1 MPLSRAWARRLWG
14 GVEPTPLERAT
25 LSNYL
30 CGNFFQG
37 LWWSGY
43 LLIPYVLAK
52 SLGAPGSLITLS
64 VMMETFGM
72 FLALYWGHLLATR
85 WRRGSYLMWAGVLG
99 RLSLV
104 GTLLVRSAGQMLG
117 LLAFTYVFSAMLY
130 PAQNSIFQA
139 NFRAELRG
147 RYFGLGS
154 LIQNGVAVLA
164 SLGVGWLLDREAGLF
179 RLVYAA
185 LGVAGFV
192 HLALLARVP
201 EPPPA
206 AGPSPVEAAA
216 VAQPSSRP
224 AVAAVG
230 KAVGTAG
237 STAGSTAGGGAGIGA
252 NGQAVAPA
260 AAAALA
266 PLPRLFGLL
275 QVPALAVGPFQPG
288 RVLRGLVR
296 PFTDALATYRRD
308 RAFHWFEWNFM
319 TYGAAFMCLNPIV
332 PIFLTERLGL
342 NYQQISTARIVIGQI
357 GVAALGPLMGR
368 LMDRWH
374 PTRLCALTFGLIAL
388 YPAALDLAGVA
399 PVAAPV
405 RLVYLAFALYSVGMA
420 GINVAWN
427 VGSIA
432 FAPPGQGGYYQG
444 IHVAMVGIRGM
455 VGPLLGYAAYE
466 WFGFRAVFWLAA
478 ALFLAASVSSAALWR
493 SLRRGAAGTAGRREG
508 RGP

>member
-1 MPLSRAWARRLWG
+1 MAWSRAWARRLWG

-85 WRRGSYLMWAGVLG
+85 WHRGSYLVWAGVLG
-99 RLSLV
+99 RLSLL
-104 GTLLVRSAGQMLG
+104 GTLLVHSAGQMIG
-117 LLAFTYVFSAMLY
+117 LLAFTYFFSAMLY

-164 SLGVGWLLDREAGLF
+164 SLGVGWLLDRDAGLF
-179 RLVYAA
+179 RVVYAA

-201 EPPPA
+201 EPSPA
-206 AGPSPVEAAA
+206 AGPSPAAA
-216 VAQPSSRP
+216 A
-224 AVAAVG
+224 AAGAVG
-230 KAVGTAG
+230 GP
-237 STAGSTAGGGAGIGA
+237 
-252 NGQAVAPA
+252 AVAPA
-260 AAAALA
+260 AAATLA

-388 YPAALDLAGVA
+388 YPAALDLAGIA

-466 WFGFRAVFWLAA
+466 LFGFRAVFWLAA
-478 ALFLAASVSSAALWR
+478 ALFLAASASSAALWR
-493 SLRRGAAGTAGRREG
+493 SLRRGTAGTAGRSDG

>member
-1 MPLSRAWARRLWG
+1 MSRSGPWARRLWG
-14 GVEPTPLERAT
+14 GVEPTPIERAT
-25 LSNYL
+25 LRNYL

-52 SLGAPGSLITLS
+52 SLDAPGSLITLS

-85 WRRGSYLMWAGVLG
+85 WRRGSYLVWAGLLG
-99 RLSLV
+99 RLSLL
-104 GTLLVRSAGQMLG
+104 GTLLVHSAGQMLG

-164 SLGVGWLLDREAGLF
+164 SLGVGWLLDRDAGLF
-179 RLVYAA
+179 RVVYAS

-201 EPPPA
+201 EPSPEKAESAAPAGAAASGA
-206 AGPSPVEAAA
+206 AGAPPSV
-216 VAQPSSRP
+216 P
-224 AVAAVG
+224 A
-230 KAVGTAG
+230 
-237 STAGSTAGGGAGIGA
+237 
-252 NGQAVAPA
+252 P
-260 AAAALA
+260 A

-342 NYQQISTARIVIGQI
+342 NYQQISTARIMIGQI
-357 GVAALGPLMGR
+357 GVAALGPFMGR

-388 YPAALDLAGVA
+388 YPAALDLAGAA
-399 PVAAPV
+399 PGAAPV

-466 WFGFRAVFWLAA
+466 LFGFRAVFWLAA
-478 ALFLAASVSSAALWR
+478 ALFLAASASSAALWR
-493 SLRRGAAGTAGRREG
+493 SLRRGAAGAAGRGDG

>member
-1 MPLSRAWARRLWG
+1 MAWSRTWARRLWG

-85 WRRGSYLMWAGVLG
+85 WRRGSYLVWAGVLG
-99 RLSLV
+99 RLSLL
-104 GTLLVRSAGQMLG
+104 GTLLVHSAGQMIG
-117 LLAFTYVFSAMLY
+117 LLAFTYFFSAMLY

-164 SLGVGWLLDREAGLF
+164 SLGVGWLLDRDAGLF
-179 RLVYAA
+179 RVVYAA

-201 EPPPA
+201 EPSPAPGLFPA
-206 AGPSPVEAAA
+206 AAAA
-216 VAQPSSRP
+216 GG
-224 AVAAVG
+224 AADG
-230 KAVGTAG
+230 KAG
-237 STAGSTAGGGAGIGA
+237 STAGSPAGVGAGGPAG
-252 NGQAVAPA
+252 VPA
-260 AAAALA
+260 AAATLA

-275 QVPALAVGPFQPG
+275 QVPVLAVGPFQPG

-332 PIFLTERLGL
+332 PLFLTERLGL

-357 GVAALGPLMGR
+357 GVAALGPFMGR

-466 WFGFRAVFWLAA
+466 LFGFRAVFWLAA
-478 ALFLAASVSSAALWR
+478 ALFLAASASSAALWR
-493 SLRRGAAGTAGRREG
+493 SLRRGAAGTAGRSDG